1 MDDIGRYIWGTVVII
16 LLILIAMFFAA
27 VGTAV
32 ASLSGSQ
39 LKRLSEEE
47 GDEKAG
53 ALFRI
58 KQNQF
63 GFSLFTGAATLLS
76 IGTVLALGIFLY
88 AAPVQLLFSGLSQR
102 AAELIVLIILLF
114 LLTIICY
121 LLPKKLVSYRAE
133 SFGYFA
139 LSPLKI
145 LGPVFYVITW
155 PVMQLTRLI
164 VRICGFDPNAEAENI
179 SEEEIRLL
187 VDAGNEKGTIETSER
202 EMINNVFEFD
212 DRTVDEVM
220 THRTE
225 ICAVSKDDTVEE
237 VLHTA
242 IEEGFSRIPVYDN
255 GIDDI
260 VGVIYAKDLLVL
272 AGCTDLEERPL
283 TSYIHE
289 VIYVPESTRCRM
301 LFRQF
306 KATKRHMAVVVD
318 EYGGTAG
325 IATME
330 DLLESIVG
338 QIQDEY
344 DSEEEEISR
353 LKDGSYSFDGSVS
366 IDKVEE
372 ILHADLDADD
382 DDADTLG
389 GLIINLLGRIPEDE
403 ERPSITV
410 DGILFTVT
418 RIEERRVARITAQ
431 RLPEQEKDNN
441 AETEKDI

>member
-1 MDDIGRYIWGTVVII
+1 MDDIGRYIWGTAGII
-16 LLILIAMFFAA
+16 LLVLIAMFFAA

-32 ASLSGSQ
+32 ASLSGSH

-47 GDEKAG
+47 GDERAA
-53 ALFRI
+53 ALYRI
-58 KQNQF
+58 KQKQF
-63 GFSLFTGAATLLS
+63 GFSLFTGAATLLL
-76 IGTVLALGIFLY
+76 IGAALVLGMFLY
-88 AAPVQLLFSGLSQR
+88 AEPVNLLFPAFSPR
-102 AAELIVLIILLF
+102 ASELCVLIILLF
-114 LLTIICY
+114 LLITVCY

-133 SFGYFA
+133 KFGYFA
-139 LSPLKI
+139 LSPLRV

-155 PVMQLTRLI
+155 PVIKLTRLI

-187 VDAGNEKGTIETSER
+187 VDTGNEKGTIELSER

-225 ICAVSKDDTVEE
+225 ICAVSKDDTVAE
-237 VLHTA
+237 VLRAA
-242 IEEGFSRIPVYDN
+242 IDEGFSRIPVYDD

-272 AGCTDLEERPL
+272 AGCTDLEAHPL

-306 KATKRHMAVVVD
+306 KATKRHMAVIVD

-338 QIQDEY
+338 EIQDEY
-344 DSEEEEISR
+344 DSEEEETCR
-353 LKDGSYSFDGSVS
+353 LENGNYSFDGG
-366 IDKVEE
+366 IPIEKVEE
-372 ILHADLDADD
+372 LLDADLGAD
-382 DDADTLG
+382 EDTDTLG
-389 GLIINLLGRIPEDE
+389 GLVINLLGRIPEDG
-403 ERPSITV
+403 ERPSVTV

-418 RIEERRVARITAQ
+418 KIEERRIVRIMAE
-431 RLPEQEKDNN
+431 RILRQEE
-441 AETEKDI
+441 ETEKDA

>member
-1 MDDIGRYIWGTVVII
+1 MDDIGRYIWGTAGII
-16 LLILIAMFFAA
+16 LLVLIAMFFAA

-32 ASLSGSQ
+32 ASLSGSH

-47 GDEKAG
+47 GDERAA
-53 ALFRI
+53 ALYRI
-58 KQNQF
+58 KQKQF
-63 GFSLFTGAATLLS
+63 GFSLFTGAATLLL
-76 IGTVLALGIFLY
+76 IGAALVLGMFLY
-88 AAPVQLLFSGLSQR
+88 AEPVNLLFPAFSPR
-102 AAELIVLIILLF
+102 ASELCVLIILLF
-114 LLTIICY
+114 LLITVCY

-133 SFGYFA
+133 KFGYFA
-139 LSPLKI
+139 LSPLRV

-155 PVMQLTRLI
+155 PVIKLTRLI

-187 VDAGNEKGTIETSER
+187 VDTGNEKGTIELSER

-225 ICAVSKDDTVEE
+225 ICAVSKDDTVAE
-237 VLHTA
+237 VLRAA
-242 IEEGFSRIPVYDN
+242 IDEGFSRIPVYDD

-260 VGVIYAKDLLVL
+260 VGVIYAKE
-272 AGCTDLEERPL
+272 AHPL

-306 KATKRHMAVVVD
+306 KATKRHMAVIVD

-338 QIQDEY
+338 EIQDEY
-344 DSEEEEISR
+344 DSEEEETCR
-353 LKDGSYSFDGSVS
+353 LENGNYSFDGG
-366 IDKVEE
+366 IPIEKVEE
-372 ILHADLDADD
+372 LLDADLGAD
-382 DDADTLG
+382 EDTDTLG
-389 GLIINLLGRIPEDE
+389 GLVINLLGRIPEDG
-403 ERPSITV
+403 ERPSVTV

-418 RIEERRVARITAQ
+418 KIEERRIVRIMAE
-431 RLPEQEKDNN
+431 RILRQEE
-441 AETEKDI
+441 ETEKDA

>member
-1 MDDIGRYIWGTVVII
+1 MDDIGRYIWGSVVII

-164 VRICGFDPNAEAENI
+164 VRICGFDPNAEA
-179 SEEEIRLL
+179 
-187 VDAGNEKGTIETSER
+187 
-202 EMINNVFEFD
+202 
-212 DRTVDEVM
+212 
-220 THRTE
+220 
-225 ICAVSKDDTVEE
+225 
-237 VLHTA
+237 
-242 IEEGFSRIPVYDN
+242 
-255 GIDDI
+255 
-260 VGVIYAKDLLVL
+260 
-272 AGCTDLEERPL
+272 
-283 TSYIHE
+283 
-289 VIYVPESTRCRM
+289 
-301 LFRQF
+301 
-306 KATKRHMAVVVD
+306 
-318 EYGGTAG
+318 
-325 IATME
+325 
-330 DLLESIVG
+330 
-338 QIQDEY
+338 
-344 DSEEEEISR
+344 
-353 LKDGSYSFDGSVS
+353 
-366 IDKVEE
+366 
-372 ILHADLDADD
+372 
-382 DDADTLG
+382 
-389 GLIINLLGRIPEDE
+389 
-403 ERPSITV
+403 
-410 DGILFTVT
+410 
-418 RIEERRVARITAQ
+418 
-431 RLPEQEKDNN
+431 
-441 AETEKDI
+441 